1 MGSHHHHP
9 NVLGALIQ
17 IAALHNT
24 RLKKNEPAS
33 ATTGTGS
40 LIDSVCC
47 VSNHPAPT
55 GIILTT
61 IPSRFAS
68 SRRLRREVIST
79 Y

>member
-1 MGSHHHHP
+1 MRSHHHHP

-55 GIILTT
+55 GIILTE
-61 IPSRFAS
+61 PGKES
-68 SRRLRREVIST
+68 SNESVIT
-79 Y
+79 